1 MQQRFNFEFSPNH
14 GFSSRFLQ
22 GFIEGFLGVVQPLAI
37 PTQSLNGLIY
47 SLMLF
52 TKRERE
58 EIMFPQGIWERI
70 SSTRQIAAGRED
82 SGGSGGER
90 ERWREGAVA
99 KRKPACGERE
109 RQYFSHRLLNL

>member
-1 MQQRFNFEFSPNH
+1 MQQRFDFEFPPNQ

-22 GFIEGFLGVVQPLAI
+22 GFIEGFLGVIQPLAI

-70 SSTRQIAAGRED
+70 SFTRQIAAGRED
-82 SGGSGGER
+82 SGGER
-90 ERWREGAVA
+90 RREGAVA

-109 RQYFSHRLLNL
+109 RRYFSYRLLNV